1 MNSKKQ
7 KRLGRGIGSGR
18 GKTSGRG
25 TKGQKARGKIP
36 PSFIGGTLPLYKRLP
51 FKRGKGNMKTLSH
64 AVPVALIK
72 LAGLPVKSIVNLDFL
87 IKEKIISRKDT
98 LRGVKI
104 LGKGP
109 VEKALTVNLPVSKTA
124 REAIEKAGGKI
135 KDV

>member
-1 MNSKKQ
+1 MTKQ

-72 LAGLPVKSIVNLDFL
+72 LAGLPSKTIINLDFL
-87 IKEKIISRKDT
+87 IKEKIISKKDA

-104 LGKGP
+104 LGNGP
-109 VEKALTVNLPVSKTA
+109 LEKALTINLPVSKTA

-135 KDV
+135 GDV